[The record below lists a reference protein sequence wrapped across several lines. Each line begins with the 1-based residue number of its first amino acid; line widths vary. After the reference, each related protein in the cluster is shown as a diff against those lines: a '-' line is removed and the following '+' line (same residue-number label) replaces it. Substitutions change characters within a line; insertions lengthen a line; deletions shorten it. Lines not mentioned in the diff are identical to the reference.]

1 MGSSQEWTSA
11 SSSET
16 TLTPRT
22 LKEERKNPVGNMNAG
37 KGATGAALSAAATLD
52 GERASSG
59 PSTSLAPTAHNP
71 NYSDSTATTS
81 PKTDILKAEP
91 LKSWTKAVPAASE
104 ATMARAHEDGMRS
117 ATSSGRTTP
126 DSWED
131 RLSPPRQAA
140 PPPDSSTLVEF
151 ALPPPSNPWPPA
163 KAHQANT
170 LWGGGW
176 TQF

>member
-16 TLTPRT
+16 TLTPRHTGT
-22 LKEERKNPVGNMNAG
+22 LKEERKTPIGNMNAG

-59 PSTSLAPTAHNP
+59 ASTSPAPTAHNP

-81 PKTDILKAEP
+81 PKTDSLKAEP
-91 LKSWTKAVPAASE
+91 LKSWTKAVPAASK
-104 ATMARAHEDGMRS
+104 ATMARAYEDGMRS

-126 DSWED
+126 DKESAD
-131 RLSPPRQAA
+131 FKSILL
-140 PPPDSSTLVEF
+140 LVIYSCLRF
-151 ALPPPSNPWPPA
+151 R
-163 KAHQANT
+163 
-170 LWGGGW
+170 
-176 TQF
+176 